1 MIKAKRL
8 KKKLTKSDL
17 DPGLVMAAN
26 ANTLD
31 YDFSVNF
38 DKFRNFFDSVK
49 TQKDLKPA
57 DYDFEFSK
65 ILYDSLVNSGATDA
79 EFYDMRFWQWVS
91 LDQLF
96 EYCVWRWNIDINDV
110 KSSHYAKVL
119 GGGGVGGFSLN
130 SISRL
135 FIPAKI
141 LLKESDGDA
150 LLKSFF
156 NIQQK
161 EQSISQSTLAINSSV
176 FISIVKATE
185 NLNTNQTVRA
195 ISRLNARKSGMCIDA
210 MTSEEI
216 ADLALENI

>member
-130 SISRL
+130 SISL
-135 FIPAKI
+135 NP
-141 LLKESDGDA
+141 LL
-150 LLKSFF
+150 
-156 NIQQK
+156 
-161 EQSISQSTLAINSSV
+161 
-176 FISIVKATE
+176 
-185 NLNTNQTVRA
+185 
-195 ISRLNARKSGMCIDA
+195 
-210 MTSEEI
+210 
-216 ADLALENI
+216 